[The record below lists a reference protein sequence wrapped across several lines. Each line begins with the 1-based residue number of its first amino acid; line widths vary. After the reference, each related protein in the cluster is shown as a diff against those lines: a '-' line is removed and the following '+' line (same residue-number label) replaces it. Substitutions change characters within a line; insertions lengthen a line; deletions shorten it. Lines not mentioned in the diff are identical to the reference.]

1 MATENP
7 LIPQSSDSIPT
18 DFSGAADSSS
28 QAASAVGVS
37 SGRKQGRG
45 GMVFDTTPAPAADA
59 AAAAPS
65 PPDLK
70 PLSTSIEPANPVEA
84 FIGEMA
90 LAIQQ
95 GPFHR
100 FFQQLGKAATDET
113 QTEPPSQPAMTGPPQ
128 TYIFSAGET
137 LPLGVRATARLE
149 ARKTNR
155 HIQPGDQILV
165 ARVFSAKGVRFVALL
180 VSYYCTLHRH
190 FNYHQYSC
198 VIFSWRLWCSSISRT
213 SLLCYS
219 AHI

>member
-1 MATENP
+1 MFLMLFTTPQFHWSEIAYLAVTMATENP
-7 LIPQSSDSIPT
+7 LIPQTSESVPIKS
-18 DFSGAADSSS
+18 SGAADGSS
-28 QAASAVGVS
+28 QAASAVDVS

-45 GMVFDTTPAPAADA
+45 GMVFDATPVPAAVA

-84 FIGEMA
+84 FIGELA

-100 FFQQLGKAATDET
+100 FFQQLGKASTDET
-113 QTEPPSQPAMTGPPQ
+113 KSEPLSQPAMTGPPQ
-128 TYIFSAGET
+128 AYIFSAGET
-137 LPLGVRATARLE
+137 LPLGVRATARLD

-165 ARVFSAKGVRFVALL
+165 ARVFSAKGVRFIA
-180 VSYYCTLHRH
+180 SCFTLKRST
-190 FNYHQYSC
+190 NTS
-198 VIFSWRLWCSSISRT
+198 IFDAYAVYIS
-213 SLLCYS
+213 
-219 AHI
+219 